1 MNIQQQLK
9 PRLIEAVC
17 MMIFIIALIS
27 YSIIK
32 LESVPHVPILLA
44 IIVLLVYGV
53 IRKVPYRALE
63 KSMVSSVSTSITAI
77 YIFLLIGVLIS
88 SWLISGTIP
97 TLLYIGFSIVSASFF
112 YAIVFII
119 TSIIG
124 TAIGSSL
131 TTVATVG
138 VAMLGVA
145 TSIDASLVIT
155 AGAIVSGAFFGDKMS
170 PLSDTTNLAAT
181 VVGIDLF
188 THIKNMMYT
197 TIPAFIISLIVYAIL
212 SPNAAAIDTGVVLQY
227 KETLLSTNL
236 IHWYTLI
243 PLVVLVICTI
253 FKLPSLPT
261 LAISALCGI
270 VISYFHSTIPLNE
283 LFSILYNGFTMN
295 TGVEAI
301 DSLLSRGGMN
311 SMLFTIIL
319 IVLSL
324 SMGGLLFA
332 LGIIQTLLDSVQRL
346 LTSVGKAITGTALTA
361 IAINFLIGEQYL
373 SILLTGEAYKQKFK
387 SLKLHPKNLSRV
399 MEDAGTVINP
409 LVPWSVCGLFIS
421 SVLAIDVIDYLPFAF
436 FCLLSPVMT
445 ILFGWLGLTIT
456 KDDSVSAD

>member
-1 MNIQQQLK
+1 MIIKQQLK
-9 PRLIEAVC
+9 PHLFEALF
-17 MMIFIIALIS
+17 MMLFIIAIIS

-32 LESVPHVPILLA
+32 LESVPHIPILISIFIL
-44 IIVLLVYGV
+44 IVYG
-53 IRKVPYRALE
+53 ILKKVSYRELE
-63 KSMVSSVSTSITAI
+63 KSMISSVSTSISAI

-112 YAIVFII
+112 YAIVFLI

-145 TSIDASLVIT
+145 SSIDASLVIT

-170 PLSDTTNLAAT
+170 PLSDTTNLAAS

-197 TIPAFIISLIVYAIL
+197 TIPAFIISLIAYAVL
-212 SPNAAAIDTGVVLQY
+212 SPSSETIDTQLIAHY
-227 KETLLSTNL
+227 KDILLSTNL
-236 IHWYTLI
+236 IHWYSLL
-243 PLVVLVICTI
+243 PLVLLIICTVY
-253 FKLPSLPT
+253 KLPSLAT
-261 LAISALCGI
+261 LAISAISGI
-270 VISYFHSTIPLNE
+270 VISYFHRLIPLNE
-283 LFSILYNGFTMN
+283 LFTILYNGFTMH

-311 SMLFTIIL
+311 SMVFTIIL

-332 LGIIQTLLDSVQRL
+332 LGIIQTLLQSVQLL
-346 LTSVGKAITGTALTA
+346 LTSVGTAITGSALTA
-361 IAINFLIGEQYL
+361 IAINLFIGEQYL
-373 SILLTGEAYKQKFK
+373 SILLTGEAYKEKFK
-387 SLKLHPKNLSRV
+387 SLQLHPKNLSRV
-399 MEDAGTVINP
+399 IEDAGTVINP
-409 LVPWSVCGLFIS
+409 LVPWSVCGLFIAS
-421 SVLAIDVIDYLPFAF
+421 ALQVSVIDYLPFAF
-436 FCLLSPVMT
+436 FCLLSPIMT
-445 ILFGWLGLTIT
+445 ILFGWLNITIT
-456 KDDSVSAD
+456 KETH